1 MKIILIHNIYQQAGG
16 EELVFKTEGDL
27 LREQGHKIE
36 TLVFDNKSI
45 NNSFAKFLSGI
56 KVIYNL
62 TSAKR
67 LKKRIKEF
75 KPDLI
80 HVHNFFPLASP
91 SIFFVA
97 KKYGVP
103 IVVTLHNYRLICPSA
118 TLFYDHSIYER
129 SINSLFP
136 VDAILKG
143 VYRNSRIET
152 AAMVMT
158 TRFHNLIGTW
168 KYKVD
173 KFIVLTEFART
184 KFANSILRTAPDALI
199 VKPNF
204 VIDKGPGEMY
214 RENFFLYIGRL
225 SVEKGVETLL
235 QSLTIHKYNLV
246 IIGEG
251 FLRDKV
257 ENFAGSNG
265 NLSYLGRQDKDVVMR
280 HLKKCKALILPSN
293 WYEGFPMT
301 ILEAFSAGTPVIA
314 SCLGAMMEVVQD
326 NVNGLH
332 FEAGNANDLIHKIK
346 QLESNADLAKQL
358 SDHARATYLNRY
370 TPEKNYKLLFEIYSQ
385 LLDSRSES
393 SSNREIN

>member
-1 MKIILIHNIYQQAGG
+1 
-16 EELVFKTEGDL
+16 
-27 LREQGHKIE
+27 
-36 TLVFDNKSI
+36 LVFDNKSI

-56 KVIYNL
+56 KVIYNP

-67 LKKRIKEF
+67 LKKRIREF

-118 TLFYDHSIYER
+118 TLFHEHSIYER
-129 SINSLFP
+129 SIKSLFP

-143 VYRNSRIET
+143 VYRNSRIQT
-152 AAMVMT
+152 AAMVMA

-184 KFANSILRTAPDALI
+184 KFTNSILRTAPDALI

-204 VIDKGPGEMY
+204 VIDNGPGEMQ

-235 QSLTIHKYNLV
+235 QSLTIHRYNLV

-251 FLRDKV
+251 FLLDKV
-257 ENFAGSNG
+257 ENFAVSNR
-265 NLSYLGRQDKDVVMR
+265 NLSYLGRQDKDVIMR
-280 HLKKCKALILPSN
+280 HLKRCKALILPSN

-301 ILEAFSAGTPVIA
+301 ILEAFSAGTPVVA
-314 SCLGAMMEVVQD
+314 SYLGAMTEVVQD

-346 QLESNADLAKQL
+346 LLESNTDLAKQL
-358 SDHARATYLNRY
+358 SDNARTTYLNRY
-370 TPEKNYKLLFEIYSQ
+370 TPEKNYKLLFEIYNQ

-393 SSNREIN
+393 RYNRESN